1 MIEAFTPSPCPSP
14 TGRGDTCT
22 TAATPPSLPWGQNE
36 GRIAPARALPDII
49 VERLGDKL
57 GKGLH
62 LLVLLAMALTC
73 LEGAA
78 LWAPAEAQPAFQP
91 TRSPRI
97 ILGRRRPGKVT
108 GFTDGGVTV
117 DLKGRGAQIVQYA
130 GIWRIR
136 KACVNGE
143 PRGSTVVDFGNSRL
157 FVRTSVADF
166 AGNVAK
172 KIALV
177 RFTAPNGKA
186 IYIAAGQVTD
196 ISGAQLGLHNP
207 ASKTV
212 IGTRNGAQQITE
224 PVDDVKRLL
233 AAAQTA
239 PAAGDGDVANRR

>member
-1 MIEAFTPSPCPSP
+1 MIEAFTPSPCPFP
-14 TGRGDTCT
+14 QGRGDTCT
-22 TAATPPSLPWGQNE
+22 TVARPSPLPWEQNE
-36 GRIAPARALPDII
+36 ERFALARALPNIMA
-49 VERLGDKL
+49 ERLGYKL

-78 LWAPAEAQPAFQP
+78 LWTPAEAQAAFQP

-117 DLKGRGAQIVQYA
+117 ELKGRGAQIVQYA

-136 KACVNGE
+136 RACVNGE
-143 PRGSTVVDFGNSRL
+143 PRGSTVVDFGNNRL
-157 FVRTSVADF
+157 FVRSSVADF

-172 KIALV
+172 KIPLV

-196 ISGAQLGLHNP
+196 ISGSQLGLHNP
-207 ASKTV
+207 ASKAV
-212 IGTRNGAQQITE
+212 IGTRNGAQQIIE
-224 PVDDVKRLL
+224 PVDDAKRLL
-233 AAAQTA
+233 AAAQTV
-239 PAAGDGDVANRR
+239 PTAGDGDVADRR